1 MHLAFLINFTH
12 QKELFMEN
20 KQWLQQWLEKRSY
33 TKEDILQI
41 AGKRLPDTPDKPYT
55 DQDLLNI
62 LGPTSCA
69 STSRGF
75 SGTQYR

>member
-1 MHLAFLINFTH
+1 
-12 QKELFMEN
+12 MEN

-33 TKEDILQI
+33 TKEDVLHI
-41 AGKRLPDTPDKPYT
+41 AGKRLPETPDRPYT
-55 DQDLLNI
+55 DQDIVNI

-69 STSRGF
+69 ATPSVP